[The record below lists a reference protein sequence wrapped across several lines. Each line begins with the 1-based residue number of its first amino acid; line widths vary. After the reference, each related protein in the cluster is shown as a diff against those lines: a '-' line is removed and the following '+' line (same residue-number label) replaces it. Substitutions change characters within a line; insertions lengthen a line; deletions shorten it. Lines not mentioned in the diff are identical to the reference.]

1 MGLSQPSRGAF
12 ITVLDRDPFPATIF
26 QAYEAQQGETG
37 IGVSVRQ
44 AEALS
49 LPDMLTVTVLLSA
62 EGVDPAR
69 LPRLELDCGRDALKS
84 QVLWA
89 DDFQSAT
96 AYFAFAPTGQADAMT
111 LRVYAQD
118 EGDAVLIR
126 LAPRP

>member
-1 MGLSQPSRGAF
+1 M
-12 ITVLDRDPFPATIF
+12 TVLDRDPFPATIF

-89 DDFQSAT
+89 DDYQSAT

-111 LRVYAQD
+111 LKVYAQD
-118 EGDAVLIR
+118 EGDAVLIQ